1 MLTKKGEEENEQVGD
16 DLDALLGREVILGFG
31 TTNAGKSYS
40 TAKLIE
46 QGVRD
51 GFNVVVID
59 RDRGL
64 AKAIKEVFKGKKP
77 DNLDYFLA
85 DKWAKIQR
93 GIQHAFDVLD
103 YGDWLVFEMV
113 GRFWD
118 FAQTEYS
125 RQVYGEDLT
134 KHILTLRAEAQQIL
148 DAAGLNLKSGS
159 KDERSKANKTLS
171 QKLGFSG
178 LDGHNDW
185 SLIKRM
191 HNDEVFDRAVL
202 EGKFNILGTTSVK
215 TPFREDEKEKWP
227 ILFRQFGRMPEGEKH
242 HIHRFDTIA
251 YMEQLLGAGGKE
263 RYVWRTDL
271 RGHHK
276 DRGGRPGWKGIDFT
290 GIGFV
295 ESYLNTVQDWED
307 GEVIEEGVAEEGE

>member
-1 MLTKKGEEENEQVGD
+1 LPKQLSKQDEQAGD

-31 TTNAGKSYS
+31 TTSAGKSYS

-46 QGVRD
+46 QGVRE

-64 AKAIKEVFKGKKP
+64 AKAIKEVFGGKKP

-85 DKWAKIQR
+85 DKWDKIVK
-93 GIQHAFDVLD
+93 GIRHAFDVLD

-134 KHILTLRAEAQQIL
+134 NHILTLRAEAQQIL
-148 DAAGLNLKSGS
+148 KDTGLDIKSGD
-159 KDERSKANKTLS
+159 KKERTKANQVLS

-202 EGKFNILGTTSVK
+202 EGRFHIFGTTSVK
-215 TPFREDEKEKWP
+215 TPFRDDEKEKWP
-227 ILFRQFGRMPEGEKH
+227 TLFRQFGRMPEGEKH

-251 YMEQLLGAGGKE
+251 YLEQLVGRGGSE
-263 RYVWRTDL
+263 RYVWRTEL

-290 GIGFV
+290 GIGFI
-295 ESYLNTVQDWED
+295 ESYLDTVRDWEE
-307 GEVIEEGVAEEGE
+307 GETIEEGEAEEE